1 MTACLQKHSFL
12 EKHYKIAGAALSF
25 PTEDL
30 TIRQR
35 SQVSQILF
43 PKAICCNHL
52 AIQLIHQWQLDTGQR
67 YNHRTN
73 RLAAGRLGVTAV
85 SPQAW
90 GSLQWQRC
98 GCHPTRFHAPN
109 LPLHICSIAGA
120 VFPMFFNEAC
130 LTALLHS
137 GTFYAYREISIDP
150 KSTF

>member
-67 YNHRTN
+67 YNHLTN
-73 RLAAGRLGVTAV
+73 RLAAGRLGVTLLFLLRPEDLYSGRGVAV
-85 SPQAW
+85 TPHASMPQIFP
-90 GSLQWQRC
+90 C
-98 GCHPTRFHAPN
+98 TYAP
-109 LPLHICSIAGA
+109 
-120 VFPMFFNEAC
+120 
-130 LTALLHS
+130 
-137 GTFYAYREISIDP
+137 
-150 KSTF
+150 